1 MKILDCFIFN
11 DEIEILDIRFNVL
24 NNFVDKFIIVESA
37 INHQGNYKKKNF
49 NINLFRK
56 FERKIKYIT
65 IEEMPKNF

>member
-49 NINLFRK
+49 NINLFK
-56 FERKIKYIT
+56 TFE
-65 IEEMPKNF
+65 NVL